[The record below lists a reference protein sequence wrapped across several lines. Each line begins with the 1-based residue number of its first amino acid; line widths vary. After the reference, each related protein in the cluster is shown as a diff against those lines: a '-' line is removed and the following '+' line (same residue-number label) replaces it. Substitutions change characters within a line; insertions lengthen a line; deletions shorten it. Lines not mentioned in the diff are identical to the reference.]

1 MSKRPIYLFDLDTCT
16 TGYAMVIYYIPSLL
30 QILPKLLSPRLP
42 LQSQLQ
48 AELSNLDGALLDAIW
63 LQPDIPRFIPFPD
76 ELGIAWPFGVYTWV
90 YHIFQAHPC
99 WWCWCRYAEVWWCS
113 TKKRHD
119 WTIGAHGSSVLLEV
133 PILDCHIPKSLCG
146 WHTFSSHSK
155 QVSLLQSSFRVSVKK
170 KIDHNR
176 PM

>member
-1 MSKRPIYLFDLDTCT
+1 MYNWLCHGYLLHTKSASNFTQAAEPEASAPIPTSSWALKPWWRP
-16 TGYAMVIYYIPSLL
+16 P
-30 QILPKLLSPRLP
+30 
-42 LQSQLQ
+42 
-48 AELSNLDGALLDAIW
+48 DAIW